1 MPRYHRA
8 MTSRTALRKRTK
20 RALVAVSVT
29 LGLLSCLW
37 VLSFLWLQVFK
48 TEGSLPPKSRMP
60 EVPSGATIAD
70 ESVEC
75 ASGGCWRTIT
85 LVPAAGQSP
94 EDLAREMGLS
104 EELSLPPTVFD
115 PASVYVGANPREGRL
130 TVHIGYQ

>member
-1 MPRYHRA
+1 
-8 MTSRTALRKRTK
+8 MTSRTALRRRSKRT
-20 RALVAVSVT
+20 LVAVSVT

-48 TEGSLPPKSRMP
+48 TEGSLPPRSRMP
-60 EVPSGATIAD
+60 AVPSGATVAD
-70 ESVEC
+70 EGMEC

-104 EELSLPPTVFD
+104 DELRLPPTLFD
-115 PASVYVGANPREGRL
+115 PATVYVGARPKEGELIVR
-130 TVHIGYQ
+130 VGYL

>member
-1 MPRYHRA
+1 
-8 MTSRTALRKRTK
+8 MTSRTALRRRTK
-20 RALVAVSVT
+20 RTLVAVSVT

-60 EVPSGATIAD
+60 EVPSGATVAD
-70 ESVEC
+70 ESMEC

-85 LVPAAGQSP
+85 LVPATGQSP

-104 EELSLPPTVFD
+104 EGLRLPPTVLD
-115 PASVYVGANPREGRL
+115 PATVYVGARPEEGKL
-130 TVHIGYQ
+130 IVHVGYQ

>member
-1 MPRYHRA
+1 
-8 MTSRTALRKRTK
+8 MTSRTPLRRRTK
-20 RALVAVSVT
+20 HVLVAVSVT

-70 ESVEC
+70 ESMEC

-85 LVPAAGQSP
+85 VVPAAGQSP
-94 EDLAREMGLS
+94 EDLARQMGLS
-104 EELSLPPTVFD
+104 EDLSLPPTLFD
-115 PASVYVGANPREGRL
+115 PASVYVGADPKEGKL
-130 TVHIGYQ
+130 LVHVGYQ